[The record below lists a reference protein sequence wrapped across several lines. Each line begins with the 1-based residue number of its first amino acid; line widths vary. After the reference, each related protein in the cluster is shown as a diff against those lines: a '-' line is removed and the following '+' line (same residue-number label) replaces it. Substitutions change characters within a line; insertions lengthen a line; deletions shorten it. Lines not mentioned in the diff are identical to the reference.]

1 MDELLTVKSTLKK
14 LKDHNNELEKKFKE
28 IKDLSITYKE
38 NRDLE
43 VRKLDNELSELKAS
57 IENNEK
63 NYRNYQ

>member
-1 MDELLTVKSTLKK
+1 M
-14 LKDHNNELEKKFKE
+14 
-28 IKDLSITYKE
+28 SITYKE

-63 NYRNYQ
+63 NYTEIINKVNDSINAFITKAS